1 MHYKVKA
8 KCGHVGRN
16 NYIVQDFF
24 IVANSRREAAAIV
37 RWMPRVKH
45 HKKDAIFFVEEITFS
60 EYREGRAIQEKNP
73 YFKTTNSSEQKE
85 INCLIYE
92 DIYREND
99 TEIKQTRNPL
109 FRLRKFKIKSKE
121 AKIMAACAALIL

>member
-45 HKKDAIFFVEEITFS
+45 HKKDAIFSVEEISFS
-60 EYREGRAIQEKNP
+60 EYQVGRYLEKHNP
-73 YFKTTNSSEQKE
+73 YFCATNSSEQKA
-85 INCLIYE
+85 INFLICE
-92 DIYREND
+92 NIYREND
-99 TEIKQTRNPL
+99 NEIKQTRNPI
-109 FRLRKFKIKSKE
+109 FRLRKFRIRIRE
-121 AKIMAACAALIL
+121 AKTMAANAALIL